1 MVKNPPSNAGDE
13 RDKDSIPGLERM
25 AGLGNGNLI
34 QYSFLED
41 SRDRGTWWATGHEV
55 TKSHTQPSN

>member
-1 MVKNPPSNAGDE
+1 MVKNPPSNAGDA

-25 AGLGNGNLI
+25 AGVGNGNLI

-41 SRDRGTWWATGHEV
+41 SRDRGTW
-55 TKSHTQPSN
+55 